1 MTYQPNEERTVNDK
15 IDDWQPGDPIYRD
28 LPEVL
33 KCECGVEVRWFPDVP
48 ATCPECGLEWV
59 YAPERT
65 S

>member
-1 MTYQPNEERTVNDK
+1 VNDK
-15 IDDWQPGDPIYRD
+15 ITDWQPGDPIYRD